1 MEHPRP
7 WEQNRAHPGPLTQG
21 SPQTMVFLQ
30 HSSTMVGDIDGSKP
44 YLILRFGEA
53 LRFAE
58 VMNYYLSFEGLLR
71 RARSGAQ

>member
-1 MEHPRP
+1 
-7 WEQNRAHPGPLTQG
+7 
-21 SPQTMVFLQ
+21 
-30 HSSTMVGDIDGSKP
+30 MVGDIDGSKP

-53 LRFAE
+53 WRVAE